1 MQQITQGALH
11 LAMQITGSHDDAL
24 DILQNAVVKSLEHR
38 NAPRPVDV
46 GYKAWFYK
54 VVHNLA
60 IDWLRREN
68 RFDRHADVD
77 ETFAEDDPSQ
87 TLAAAQRHR
96 VLHAALAS
104 LPTVQREII
113 CLKDFHDFSYA
124 EIADIMAIEQG
135 TVMSRLHRA
144 RLALREKYMALEN
157 TPGAQDGL

>member
-1 MQQITQGALH
+1 MQQITPGALR
-11 LAMQITGSHDDAL
+11 LAMQFTGSHDDAL

-38 NAPRPVDV
+38 NAPRPGEA
-46 GYKAWFYK
+46 GYKAWFYR

-68 RFDRHADVD
+68 KIDRHADI
-77 ETFAEDDPSQ
+77 AESVADDDPAQ
-87 TLAAAQRHR
+87 TLATAQRHR
-96 VLHAALAS
+96 TLHQALAALP
-104 LPTVQREII
+104 LVQREII

-124 EIADIMAIEQG
+124 EIADIMAIEPG

-157 TPGAQDGL
+157 TPGAEDGL